1 MSQARKQLKIISFIQ
16 VIVMVWAVVQGVL
29 FVTSAPE
36 GTNPLGLEPQAFGI
50 LLGVLLVV
58 AGALTFLAA
67 AQGIRGANVPSKLGP
82 HAAINTG
89 GTVVALVG
97 AALAIMSEAPLNSYA
112 YCLVLVVDVVSLVW
126 GNKVRKEQDR

>member
-16 VIVMVWAVVQGVL
+16 VAVMVWAVVQGVL

-36 GTNPLGLEPQAFGI
+36 GANPLGLEPQVFGI

-58 AGALTFLAA
+58 AGAFTFLAA

-82 HAAINTG
+82 HAAINAG
-89 GTVVALVG
+89 GTVVALAG
-97 AALAIMSEAPLNSYA
+97 AVLAIMSEAPLNPYA
-112 YCLVLVVDVVSLVW
+112 YFLVLVVDVASFIW
-126 GNKVRKEQDR
+126 GNKVRKELDR